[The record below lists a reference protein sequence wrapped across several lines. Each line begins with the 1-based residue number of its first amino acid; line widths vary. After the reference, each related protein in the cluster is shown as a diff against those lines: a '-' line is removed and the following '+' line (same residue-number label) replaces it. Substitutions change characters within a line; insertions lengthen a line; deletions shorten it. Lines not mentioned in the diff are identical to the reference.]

1 MEEKRY
7 IGVEISK
14 TSNILK
20 RNCMN
25 SDLTKKINEATGKN
39 SWIIGFIAQNSNK
52 DVFQRDIEEKF
63 SIRRSTVSS
72 MIKLME
78 KKGLVVR
85 ESVAYDARLKK
96 LTLTPKAW
104 EMHNQMLLNLDEDE
118 KKLKQNLSDEELD
131 NLFKTLEKIRKNA
144 EGEV

>member
-1 MEEKRY
+1 M
-7 IGVEISK
+7 
-14 TSNILK
+14 
-20 RNCMN
+20 
-25 SDLTKKINEATGKN
+25 
-39 SWIIGFIAQNSNK
+39 
-52 DVFQRDIEEKF
+52 FQRDIEEKF

-96 LTLTPKAW
+96 LTLTPKAL